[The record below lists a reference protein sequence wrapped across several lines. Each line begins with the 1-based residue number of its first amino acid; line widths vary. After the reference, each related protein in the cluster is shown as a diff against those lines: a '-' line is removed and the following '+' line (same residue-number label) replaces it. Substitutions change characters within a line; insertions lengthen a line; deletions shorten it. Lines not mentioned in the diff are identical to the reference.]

1 MQADELLIEISEKN
15 SQKAF
20 KLLFESYYPSLCIF
34 GRRYIESEE
43 VVEDVVQ
50 DVFTSLWENRHR
62 INIETSAKN
71 YLITMT
77 RNFCLNYLQRNR
89 IEQNYIQGKMTNP
102 FEIGSNDL
110 EEVVLFS
117 ELKSLMIETL
127 KTLPFEYQ
135 QVFIMSRFENKNYRE
150 IAETLGI
157 SVKSV
162 GRYKMRTEMKLRENL
177 QDYISIMIIVM
188 IIQILAEM
196 NH

>member
-1 MQADELLIEISEKN
+1 MQADELLIEISENN

-77 RNFCLNYLQRNR
+77 RNFCLNY
-89 IEQNYIQGKMTNP
+89 IQGKMTNP

-162 GRYKMRTEMKLRENL
+162 ERYKMRTEMKLRENL

>member
-1 MQADELLIEISEKN
+1 
-15 SQKAF
+15 
-20 KLLFESYYPSLCIF
+20 
-34 GRRYIESEE
+34 
-43 VVEDVVQ
+43 
-50 DVFTSLWENRHR
+50 
-62 INIETSAKN
+62 
-71 YLITMT
+71 
-77 RNFCLNYLQRNR
+77 
-89 IEQNYIQGKMTNP
+89 MTNP

-162 GRYKMRTEMKLRENL
+162 ERYKMRTEMKLRENL

-196 NH
+196 SR

>member
-1 MQADELLIEISEKN
+1 MQADELLIEISEN
-15 SQKAF
+15 NNQKAF

-34 GRRYIESEE
+34 GRRYIESEDA
-43 VVEDVVQ
+43 VEDVVQ
-50 DVFTSLWENRHR
+50 DVFTSLWENRSK

-89 IEQNYIQGKMTNP
+89 TEQNYIQGKINLFDTGTND
-102 FEIGSNDL
+102 S

-127 KTLPFEYQ
+127 KSLPIEYQ
-135 QVFIMSRFENKNYRE
+135 RVFIMSRFENKNYRE
-150 IAETLGI
+150 IAEALGI

-162 GRYKMRTEMKLRENL
+162 ERYKMRTEKKLRENL

-188 IIQILAEM
+188 IIQIITEI
-196 NH
+196 NSR